1 VISVIV
7 PTIDGRES
15 YLKDCLASYAAHTS
29 DYEVIV
35 VPNKPNCGLAWT
47 EGADLAV
54 GSELHFSADDLQ
66 PHAGWS
72 QAAMEVVERG
82 FLPAPRILNT
92 DGSLQS
98 CGGEEA
104 WEREQPT
111 GARAGFSRIPFLS
124 RQQWERIRLLVQPF
138 LRDAHYFT
146 DNAISEAARRCGIP
160 TGVHRDFLFTHHLAS
175 AGRGA
180 GTSWERRM
188 QEDHQRFSWW
198 VRGLPGT
205 VR

>member
-138 LRDAHYFT
+138 LVH
-146 DNAISEAARRCGIP
+146 AITSP
-160 TGVHRDFLFTHHLAS
+160 TTQSLSPHEKKVLMWAS
-175 AGRGA
+175 TATTASFIISLMSVVGLGRL
-180 GTSWERRM
+180 GTTVCKKIMS
-188 QEDHQRFSWW
+188 FSPS
-198 VRGLPGT
+198 G
-205 VR
+205 